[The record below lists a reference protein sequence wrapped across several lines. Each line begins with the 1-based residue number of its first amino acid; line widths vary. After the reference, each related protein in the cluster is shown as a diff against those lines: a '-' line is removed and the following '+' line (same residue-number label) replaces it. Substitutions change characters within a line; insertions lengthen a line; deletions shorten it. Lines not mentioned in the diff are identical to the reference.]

1 MKDLSKLK
9 EGMCAS
15 YVTCFTLNGRTRVDL
30 HIGRFMGKDEDG
42 KYRFSRMSEPYTPNN
57 DNSGYIYLCVQLF
70 DVVEE
75 KDILN
80 IYKLIQ

>member
-1 MKDLSKLK
+1 
-9 EGMCAS
+9 
-15 YVTCFTLNGRTRVDL
+15 
-30 HIGRFMGKDEDG
+30 MGKDEDG